1 MKLMSASDI
10 YSAVEHIKTI
20 VKQLTGDKADNFSNK
35 AAGMLTNSTLE
46 AMKNIYD
53 EAAGKE
59 SHLSIRNTKQEG
71 WTYVRTL
78 TSGEELQLLKSTGK
92 DTNAVLAFIHW
103 AKEHTPDFIKKR
115 PLHMNAEEMLT
126 FFRSLKDISA
136 SENGLY
142 RMEML

>member
-35 AAGMLTNSTLE
+35 AAGTLTNSTLE
-46 AMKNIYD
+46 ARKNIYD

-59 SHLSIRNTKQEG
+59 SHLSIRNTKQKG

-92 DTNAVLAFIHW
+92 DTYHSSKI
-103 AKEHTPDFIKKR
+103 R
-115 PLHMNAEEMLT
+115 
-126 FFRSLKDISA
+126 FRDHVHPA
-136 SENGLY
+136 CVHY
-142 RMEML
+142 CCVYCQ